1 MIHYLRLTPTSH
13 YLNTEKSECP
23 LGCPFLIQP
32 RGFSHTVAEQSESQ
46 AMQRGG
52 TKCCAGSP
60 VQSESPTSP
69 LSLTGKLLVI
79 TSAAE
84 PACLQKKATPR
95 FVLQSTVK
103 KLTVQSRSQG
113 RAPQNPDLPQALKQ
127 PPTTSLMAGAITAR
141 LK

>member
-32 RGFSHTVAEQSESQ
+32 RGFSHTVAKRSESQ
-46 AMQRGG
+46 ATQRGG
-52 TKCCAGSP
+52 TKCCAGPP
-60 VQSESPTSP
+60 VHSESPTSP

-95 FVLQSTVK
+95 FVLRSAVK
-103 KLTVQSRSQG
+103 SSLFKAAVRAEHLRTRTFLRRSNNLPPPHGWQVQSR
-113 RAPQNPDLPQALKQ
+113 RV
-127 PPTTSLMAGAITAR
+127 
-141 LK
+141 

>member
-32 RGFSHTVAEQSESQ
+32 RGFSHTVAKRSESQ
-46 AMQRGG
+46 ATQRGG
-52 TKCCAGSP
+52 TKCCAGPP
-60 VQSESPTSP
+60 VHSESPTSP

-84 PACLQKKATPR
+84 PACLQNAKVCLAIR
-95 FVLQSTVK
+95 SE

-127 PPTTSLMAGAITAR
+127 PPATSRMAGAITAR